1 MHRLTEER
9 GIFKQALGHLD
20 VDLTVA
26 LSRRARATELRPGT
40 FVERSPWTNQRRS
53 DRIRALQCDLD

>member
-9 GIFKQALGHLD
+9 RICEQALGHLN

-40 FVERSPWTNQRRS
+40 FVERRPWASQRARV
-53 DRIRALQCDLD
+53 RALQCDLD